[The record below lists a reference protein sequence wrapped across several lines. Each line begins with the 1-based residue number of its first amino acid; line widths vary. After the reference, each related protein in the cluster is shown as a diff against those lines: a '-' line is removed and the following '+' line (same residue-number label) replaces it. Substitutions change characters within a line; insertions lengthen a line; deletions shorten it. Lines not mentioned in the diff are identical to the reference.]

1 MGRWD
6 RPNILD
12 GRAVLRPREILIVI
26 TLIVA
31 LCVVAAIV
39 LL

>member
-12 GRAVLRPREILIVI
+12 GRPVLHPREIAIVI
-26 TLIVA
+26 ALIVA
-31 LCVVAAIV
+31 VCVVVAIV